1 MSSSLVSS
9 LNRLFSSACCPSRR
23 RRVWVGRAHWDE
35 GCTQALC
42 QLTLQR
48 TTACHP
54 TPPLVRNG
62 REPVLLR
69 SAWKRH
75 ERKIHGT
82 DGVGERGVV
91 VHGTCAC
98 VAVISPSPPGW
109 LPRPPHRYGQ
119 PWPPLPSL
127 DQEAPGRLDTGT
139 GTCKCTYEGACLGS
153 PESRKDSSPKAH
165 EQLLLQAL

>member
-35 GCTQALC
+35 GIFKHLIVD
-42 QLTLQR
+42 
-48 TTACHP
+48 TTANYSVSP
-54 TPPLVRNG
+54 YPPLVRTG
-62 REPVLLR
+62 QEPVLLR
-69 SAWKRH
+69 SARKRH
-75 ERKIHGT
+75 ECKIHGT
-82 DGVGERGVV
+82 DGVGDRGVV
-91 VHGTCAC
+91 VHRTCAC

-139 GTCKCTYEGACLGS
+139 GTCKCTHDGACLGS